1 MIPEIGHFA
10 LILSFC
16 FSVALGVLPLLGVYR
31 KNTLLIWLAKPLVAA
46 QLLFIAIS
54 FALLT
59 WAFAVDDFSVI
70 YVASNSNRALPM
82 IYKVTAVWGAHEGSL
97 LLWALILSGWAFAV
111 GCFSR
116 NLPDDIRAMVLSIM
130 GLVSVGFQLFL
141 LYSSNP
147 FLRFLPDFPLDGN
160 DLNPLLQDFGLIV
173 HPPMLYAGYVGFSV
187 AFSFAIAALLS
198 GRLDASWARWSR
210 PWTNIAWVFLTLG
223 ITLGSWWAYYELGW
237 GGWWF
242 WDPVEN
248 ASLMP
253 WLVGTALLHSLAV
266 TEKRG
271 AFKSWTV
278 LLAISAFSLS
288 LLGTFLV
295 RSGVLTSVHAFAVD
309 PERGL
314 FILVFLAVVIGSSLT
329 IYAVRA
335 PTVKSYAVFELF
347 SRETLLLLNNILLIV
362 ATMTVLL
369 GTFYPLIY
377 EATTGGKISVGPPY
391 FNLIFAPLILLVL
404 PLMTLV
410 PQIFWKRSPT
420 ADLIKKNIIPLV
432 CSLILCVG
440 LWVSGD
446 FEAVSELNV
455 QIILAVLFA
464 VWLFI
469 ALVKDLIGKL
479 MSHRAAH
486 RGSILDGI
494 RSLTLGYYG
503 MVLAHAGIAI
513 CVIGVA
519 VVSVYSVDKDLR
531 LAPGDQVEMGG
542 YQFEFKGLTQTKEAN
557 YTALTANIEVTNEA
571 GETWT
576 MKPEKRSYP
585 VRQSQMT
592 EAAIDAGFFRDLYL
606 ALGEPLTKGAWSV
619 RIQVKPLVRWLWLG
633 GLLMAFGG
641 FIATLDRRYR
651 TKKTPASGANI

>member
-16 FSVALGVLPLLGVYR
+16 FSIALGVLPFIGVYR
-31 KNTLLIWLAKPLVAA
+31 RNAFLTWLAGPLTAA

-54 FALLT
+54 FAMLT
-59 WAFAVDDFSVI
+59 WSFAVDDFSVI
-70 YVASNSNRALPM
+70 YIASNSNRALPM
-82 IYKVTAVWGAHEGSL
+82 IYKITAVWGAHEGSL

-111 GCFSR
+111 SCFSGK
-116 NLPDDIRAMVLSIM
+116 LPRDIRAMVLAIM
-130 GLVSVGFQLFL
+130 GLISVGFQLFL
-141 LYSSNP
+141 LESSNP
-147 FLRFLPDFPLDGN
+147 FLRFLPNFPLDGN
-160 DLNPLLQDFGLIV
+160 DLNPLLQDFGLII

-314 FILVFLAVVIGSSLT
+314 FILIFLGLVIGSSLM

-347 SRETLLLLNNILLIV
+347 SRETLLLLNNIMLIV

-377 EATTGGKISVGPPY
+377 EATSGGKISVGPPY
-391 FNLIFAPLILLVL
+391 FNLIFAPLILLIMPMMAVA
-404 PLMTLV
+404 

-420 ADLIKKNIIPLV
+420 KDLLKKNVVPLV
-432 CSLILCVG
+432 CAAVLAVILWIRVDTETATG
-440 LWVSGD
+440 LD
-446 FEAVSELNV
+446 V

-464 VWLFI
+464 GWLFV
-469 ALVKDLIGKL
+469 ALLKDLISRVYSYKVRHQA
-479 MSHRAAH
+479 SVFEAF
-486 RGSILDGI
+486 GSI
-494 RSLTLGYYG
+494 TLGYYG
-503 MVLAHAGIAI
+503 MVFAHAGIAV

-531 LAPGDQVEMGG
+531 MAPGDTVEMAG
-542 YQFEFKGLTQTKEAN
+542 YQFKFEGLIEVPGAN
-557 YTALTANIEVTNEA
+557 YTALTALIEVTDES
-571 GETWT
+571 GDRWL

-585 VRQSQMT
+585 VRKSQMT

-606 ALGEPLTKGAWSV
+606 ALGEPLTNGAWSV
-619 RIQVKPLVRWLWLG
+619 RIQVKPFVRWLWLG

-641 FIATLDRRYR
+641 FVAILDRRYR
-651 TKKTPASGANI
+651 NSGKPA

>member
-1 MIPEIGHFA
+1 MIPEIGHYA
-10 LILSFC
+10 LIISFC
-16 FSVALGVLPLLGVYR
+16 FSVALGVLPMVGVYR
-31 KNTLLIWLAKPLVAA
+31 NNSLLIWLAKPLVAA
-46 QLLFIAIS
+46 QFLFMAIS
-54 FALLT
+54 FGLLT
-59 WAFAVDDFSVI
+59 WSFAVDDFSVI

-82 IYKVTAVWGAHEGSL
+82 IYKITAVWGAHEGSL
-97 LLWALILSGWAFAV
+97 LLWALILAGWAFAV
-111 GCFSR
+111 SCFSR
-116 NLPDDIRAMVLSIM
+116 KLPDDIRAMVLSIM
-130 GLVSVGFQLFL
+130 GLISVGFSLFL

-147 FLRFLPDFPLDGN
+147 FLRFLPGFPADGN

-248 ASLMP
+248 ASFMP

-314 FILVFLAVVIGSSLT
+314 YILLFLAVVIGSSLT

-335 PTVKSYAVFELF
+335 PTVKSHAVFELF
-347 SRETLLLLNNILLIV
+347 SRETVLLFNNIILLV

-377 EATTGGKISVGPPY
+377 EATSGGKISVGPPY
-391 FNLIFAPLILLVL
+391 FNLIFAPLILLIL
-404 PLMTLV
+404 PVMAIV

-420 ADLIKKNIIPLV
+420 KDLVKKNIIPLV
-432 CSLILCVG
+432 CAIAIGFTV
-440 LWVSGD
+440 WYSGD
-446 FEAVSELNV
+446 REVGGEFDLRIV
-455 QIILAVLFA
+455 LAILFA
-464 VWLFI
+464 VWL
-469 ALVKDLIGKL
+469 LVSLARDLSSKIGL
-479 MSHRAAH
+479 FSEPGA
-486 RGSILDGI
+486 ILTKV
-494 RSLTLGYYG
+494 RLLTPGYYG
-503 MVLAHAGIAI
+503 MVLAHGGIAV
-513 CVIGVA
+513 CVVGVA
-519 VVSVYSVDKDLR
+519 MVSTYSVDKDLR
-531 LAPGDQVEMGG
+531 MGPGDQVQMGG
-542 YQFEFKGLTQTKEAN
+542 YQFEFTGLTSTKGPN
-557 YTALTANIEVTNEA
+557 YTALTAVILVTDEN
-571 GETWT
+571 GEQWT
-576 MKPEKRSYP
+576 MKPEKRQYP

-592 EAAIDAGFFRDLYL
+592 EAAIDPGLFRDLYM
-606 ALGEPLTKGAWSV
+606 ALGEPLTNGAWSV
-619 RIQVKPLVRWLWLG
+619 RIQVKPFVRWLWLG
-633 GLLMAFGG
+633 GLLMALGG
-641 FIATLDRRYR
+641 FISTLDRRYR
-651 TKKTPASGANI
+651 MKERTV